1 MSIQGIFLQCIQG
14 TVLTLFSPLR
24 ARCPLNR
31 GTTVSNASIS
41 SNNQRMHFS
50 ALKFQDFLG
59 KKAQEEDHPGK
70 GGLTGPLLIQLF
82 TVSILTSQ
90 LLETTDFR

>member
-1 MSIQGIFLQCIQG
+1 
-14 TVLTLFSPLR
+14 
-24 ARCPLNR
+24 
-31 GTTVSNASIS
+31 
-41 SNNQRMHFS
+41 MHFS

-82 TVSILTSQ
+82 TVSILTSR